1 MKEESKQKST
11 RVKKNSKFLLKE
23 TNQKNKNEKG
33 LEKKKKLTICCI
45 RGNNFKDYELNEL
58 SYNEALIHDKRGFFQ
73 YYWQLIRR
81 EHLVIF
87 IFFVYDDFNIYS
99 LKLSLFIF
107 SLGLDFCLNVLFFF
121 DESMNK
127 IYLNYGKYSFLA
139 QIPQIL
145 YSSLL
150 SQGIDILLRY
160 LCLTEKDM
168 YKIKM
173 ASEKNNK
180 IINKKVLFRII
191 SYIKLKFRIYTI
203 ITFLMMVFFWYLIT
217 AFCAVYKNT
226 QLILLE
232 DFLYSFILNLIYPF
246 GLYLIPA
253 ALRIISLKDKKK
265 RLKILY
271 FLSMIIPFI

>member
-1 MKEESKQKST
+1 M
-11 RVKKNSKFLLKE
+11 
-23 TNQKNKNEKG
+23 
-33 LEKKKKLTICCI
+33 
-45 RGNNFKDYELNEL
+45 
-58 SYNEALIHDKRGFFQ
+58 IHDKRGFFQ

-87 IFFVYDDFNIYS
+87 IFFVYDDFNILS

-107 SLGLDFCLNVLFFF
+107 SLGLDFCLNVFFFF

-127 IYLNYGKYSFLA
+127 IYLDYGNYSFLA

-160 LCLTEKDM
+160 LCLTEKDL
-168 YKIKM
+168 YKIKV
-173 ASEKNNK
+173 ASEKDNK

-191 SYIKLKFRIYTI
+191 SYIKLKFRIYI
-203 ITFLMMVFFWYLIT
+203 ILSFFMMAFFWYFVT

-226 QLILLE
+226 QIVLLK
-232 DFLYSFILNLIYPF
+232 DILYSFILNLIYPF

-253 ALRIISLKDKKK
+253 ALRIIALKDKKK